1 MIRWIHVVLM
11 VAAVTILILLLIM
24 LLQKCCHVKKQQLTN
39 IVVTNGEGGRATT
52 IENGIV
58 RLHQLHQESST
69 KRTNYYV
76 FRRGV
81 SSKPLFSWADNPAL
95 VTDAV
100 ENGWSRFAFTNYAC
114 YIASPSVRSAR
125 TLLGVCAAGDQVNE
139 MGVEISWEVCQGSA
153 DFMQKIRLNSD
164 LKRSNSSVPANSVI
178 KTALPFPGPSLG
190 NSAFPREAYFEI
202 TILACGENDDHGVVG
217 TTDGTKS
224 EGEKTKLI
232 QDESESIVHVTR
244 IDNGYGNSKLD
255 EVKVG
260 FKEDEKNGVV
270 ALSLGL
276 SGGGALPLK
285 LPGSYAGSIGF
296 NSNGSVYLDGTKL
309 VSESEKEEWGRVD
322 RVIGCGYNPSQKKVF
337 LTVDSELVHEIHCKT
352 EEFGTPL
359 YPTMAANIDMT
370 VLVNLGQSVFKYAL
384 ANQQRTPN
392 PCFIGPSTNSP
403 ALGYED
409 SKELFSMG
417 RIDSQWLNRSAT
429 RGQYIYGNS
438 THRGPEFDE
447 VSEGDLFEIVLES
460 SGRSPHTPL

>member
-11 VAAVTILILLLIM
+11 VAVVTFLMLLLIM
-24 LLQKCCHVKKQQLTN
+24 LLQKCCHVKKQHIATN
-39 IVVTNGEGGRATT
+39 

-58 RLHQLHQESST
+58 RLHQLHQETCT
-69 KRTNYYV
+69 KRPNYYV

-81 SSKPLFSWADNPAL
+81 SSKPLFSWSDNPAL

-114 YIASPSVRSAR
+114 YTASPSVRSAR

-153 DFMQKIRLNSD
+153 DFMQKVRLNSG
-164 LKRSNSSVPANSVI
+164 LEKSNSSVSANSVI
-178 KTALPFPGPSLG
+178 KTGLPFPGPSLG

-202 TILACGENDDHGVVG
+202 TILACGENDDHGVGGVG
-217 TTDGTKS
+217 STEGAKS
-224 EGEKTKLI
+224 EGEKAKLI
-232 QDESESIVHVTR
+232 QDESESIIHVAS

-255 EVKVG
+255 ESVTG
-260 FKEDEKNGVV
+260 FKEDGKNGVV

-276 SGGGALPLK
+276 SGGGFLPLK
-285 LPGSYAGSIGF
+285 LPGSYSGSIGF
-296 NSNGSVYLDGTKL
+296 NSNGSVYLDGTRL
-309 VSESEKEEWGRVD
+309 VSELEKEEWGRVD
-322 RVIGCGYNPSQKKVF
+322 KVIGCGYNPSQKKVF

-370 VLVNLGQSVFKYAL
+370 VLVNLGQSVFKYAP
-384 ANQQRTPN
+384 ANLQRTPN
-392 PCFIGPSTNSP
+392 PCFIGPITKSP

-438 THRGPEFDE
+438 TNRGPEFDE

-460 SGRSPHTPL
+460 SGRSPHTPLYNL